1 MKHPIKLGLAAVALS
16 FSAAVNAQ
24 KPVTIGV
31 TVSSTGP
38 AASLG
43 IAQRNTMGLLPK
55 TIGGRPAN
63 YIVLDDATDPTLAT
77 KNARRF
83 AEADKVDAIIGSST
97 TPNCLAVAEVANE
110 AGVPQLGLAPFT
122 AERQEWAFS
131 IPQTYALMYRAVF
144 DKMKAEGIKTIAFFG
159 FSDALGDASWREV
172 EQLSKEFGIPV
183 VAHERFGR
191 TDQSVTAQ
199 ALKVMQSN
207 AEAVV
212 LAGSGSA
219 AALPMRTLR
228 ERGYKAPFFQ
238 NHGVANNDFLRMAG
252 KTGEGMIAP
261 TGLVLVAEQLPDS
274 HPSKAVGLKYLGDYE
289 GKYGE
294 GSRNPFGAYAYDAY
308 LLLDH
313 AISAV
318 DPSIEAGTPVFRQAV
333 LAALNKTDKLALTHG
348 LSTLTPQNHAG
359 LGDEAVVLIT
369 IQDGAWHLVD

>member
-1 MKHPIKLGLAAVALS
+1 MKHPIKLGLAAAALL
-16 FSAAVNAQ
+16 FSAAVHAQ

-43 IAQRNTMGLLPK
+43 IAQRNTMELLPK

-63 YIVLDDATDPTLAT
+63 YIVLDDATDPTVAT

-122 AERQEWAFS
+122 AQRQEWSFS

-228 ERGYKAPFFQ
+228 ERGYKGPFFQ

-274 HPSKAVGLKYLGDYE
+274 HPSKAVGLKYLANYE

-318 DPSIEAGTPVFRQAV
+318 DASIEAGTPAFRQAV
-333 LAALNKTDKLALTHG
+333 LDALNKTDKLALTHG

-359 LGDEAVVLIT
+359 LGDGAVVLIT
-369 IQDGAWHLVD
+369 IKDGAWRLVD

>member
-1 MKHPIKLGLAAVALS
+1 
-16 FSAAVNAQ
+16 
-24 KPVTIGV
+24 
-31 TVSSTGP
+31 
-38 AASLG
+38 
-43 IAQRNTMGLLPK
+43 
-55 TIGGRPAN
+55 
-63 YIVLDDATDPTLAT
+63 
-77 KNARRF
+77 
-83 AEADKVDAIIGSST
+83 
-97 TPNCLAVAEVANE
+97 
-110 AGVPQLGLAPFT
+110 
-122 AERQEWAFS
+122 
-131 IPQTYALMYRAVF
+131 
-144 DKMKAEGIKTIAFFG
+144 
-159 FSDALGDASWREV
+159 
-172 EQLSKEFGIPV
+172 V

-228 ERGYKAPFFQ
+228 ERGYKGPFFQ

-274 HPSKAVGLKYLGDYE
+274 HPSKAVGLKYLANYE

-318 DPSIEAGTPVFRQAV
+318 DASIEAGTPAFRQAV
-333 LAALNKTDKLALTHG
+333 LDALNKTDKLALTHG

-359 LGDEAVVLIT
+359 LGDGAVVLIT
-369 IQDGAWHLVD
+369 IKDGAWRLVD